1 MGSSD
6 EEKRLILPEKTP
18 KKKEKE
24 GTDYGELEASIE
36 IQVRQSAI
44 YHVITKHEYTSEEL
58 VEQVR

>member
-6 EEKRLILPEKTP
+6 EEKRLILPKKTP
-18 KKKEKE
+18 KKEKE